1 MYKIIE
7 KNQIIDVIDTIH
19 FVKYLPKTKRSINID
34 ERQANGIVASDQSVI
49 YHIEGTPN
57 VFPEGHKTVQYV
69 KINEDEYKKLT
80 EQLKIN
86 TELEDRVKELEKQ
99 VSELLKTLGQLN

>member
-7 KNQIIDVIDTIH
+7 KNQIIDVMDTIR

-57 VFPEGHKTVQYV
+57 TFPEGHKTVQYV

-80 EQLKIN
+80 E
-86 TELEDRVKELEKQ
+86 
-99 VSELLKTLGQLN
+99 